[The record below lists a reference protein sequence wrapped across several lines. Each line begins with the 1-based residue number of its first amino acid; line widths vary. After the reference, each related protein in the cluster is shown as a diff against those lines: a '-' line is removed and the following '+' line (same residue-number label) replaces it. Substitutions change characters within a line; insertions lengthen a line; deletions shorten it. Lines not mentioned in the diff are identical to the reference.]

1 MRFNDAF
8 HFSRPTKREKTMR
21 HRVVSKDNRTG
32 SKVLL
37 LLRETNEAMETSSS
51 RKRFALLLLSPFFPR
66 FPASPV
72 PVSFPLRSNRYAS
85 FSTFFNHIELRIGAY
100 QIFEKTIKNY
110 FHFPRFQ
117 KSCRFEFRYVQ
128 TLATRYSPKVL
139 RPSLLW
145 FVFDSSLEN
154 ALHILIVEGT
164 FNFRISRYLSLVASL
179 RYAAKVRCSFDN
191 ERVVNN
197 TFDDQKKRSRGPRE
211 SVSSGFVTRCRAWWL
226 FRSSHWP

>member
-1 MRFNDAF
+1 MRF
-8 HFSRPTKREKTMR
+8 
-21 HRVVSKDNRTG
+21 
-32 SKVLL
+32 
-37 LLRETNEAMETSSS
+37 TSLGRQSG
-51 RKRFALLLLSPFFPR
+51 RKRWGIELFRRTIERGQKSSCCYVKRTKPWKRARRASASPFCCFPPFFPR

-100 QIFEKTIKNY
+100 QIFGKTIKKY